1 MSHLNFFL
9 NLFITETDMTLKET
23 VNKFEE
29 FKTKLEGNNKS
40 NPN

>member
-1 MSHLNFFL
+1 
-9 NLFITETDMTLKET
+9 MTLKET

-40 NPN
+40 NTNSIQ